1 MREIRSG
8 TGISWLGVLFRAELT
23 WEREGKVSWWTR
35 CSLGRVG
42 EQQVLHVRLLVS
54 FNNPYGIRFCRT
66 FRPPALILL
75 TTVQPCVPR
84 HSIKEINNRIGLFM
98 SAWNQSSHEHLTH
111 SSSSAPVLFHI
122 DPNILTFQKA
132 TTPFPIANNPSLDSV
147 TTLFPGKSFSKST
160 RTFAGNL
167 VNLKPPAPIIAILAY
182 LTSFAGAC
190 FLNSSLIC
198 RPPLDRASGEVTSL
212 GSVGMGDCCRSG
224 HPPPSFMGAGIA
236 SVELI

>member
-1 MREIRSG
+1 VIWKG
-8 TGISWLGVLFRAELT
+8 
-23 WEREGKVSWWTR
+23 
-35 CSLGRVG
+35 
-42 EQQVLHVRLLVS
+42 H
-54 FNNPYGIRFCRT
+54 T
-66 FRPPALILL
+66 FLPPARMLL

-84 HSIKEINNRIGLFM
+84 HSIREINNRIGLFL
-98 SAWNQSSHEHLTH
+98 SGYHQSSREQLTY

-132 TTPFPIANNPSLDSV
+132 TTPFPIPNNPSLDSV

-167 VNLKPPAPIIAILAY
+167 VNLNPPAPVNAILAC

-198 RPPLDRASGEVTSL
+198 RPPLVRASGEVTSR

-224 HPPPSFMGAGIA
+224 HPPPSLIGEGIA